1 MLRRNTIQRMSFFD
15 RFATAPISWGICEVP
30 GWGHQLS
37 VERVLAEMG
46 GLGFTHTEL
55 GSLGW
60 LPSTPEELR
69 AVLDANAMAL
79 LAGFV
84 PVVLH
89 DETQVEAAEKA
100 TIEAADLLSTAG
112 AKYFNTAPVMSWDWQ
127 PRRELTPTEWSR
139 LIAGLAMV
147 EEVCA
152 ERGLMQVVHEHWGT
166 AIETVDDVNHLV
178 DASPVLFV
186 LDTAHLSLG
195 GCDPLEFANRNPER
209 VGLVHLKD
217 MRLPMAEAFKKSQL
231 GDSPRSL
238 MGAVQDGIW
247 PAIGEGDLPIA
258 QIVETLEANGYD
270 GWYVVEQDCAITG
283 AMPAPGDGP
292 VKDVQRSIDFL
303 ANLPGL
309 TF

>member
-1 MLRRNTIQRMSFFD
+1 MSFFD

-37 VERVLAEMG
+37 VERVLAEMA
-46 GLGFTHTEL
+46 GLGFSHTEL

-60 LPSTPEELR
+60 LPSTAEELR
-69 AVLDANAMAL
+69 SVLKGNSLAL

-89 DETQVEAAEKA
+89 DETQVDVSERAA
-100 TIEAADLLSTAG
+100 IEAADLLAAAG

-127 PRRELTPTEWSR
+127 PRRELTVTEWSR

-152 ERGLMQVVHEHWGT
+152 ERGLTQVVHEHWGT
-166 AIETVDDVNHLV
+166 AIETVDDVNHLLE
-178 DASPVLFV
+178 ASPVLFV
-186 LDTAHLSLG
+186 LDTAHMSLG
-195 GCDPLEFANRNPER
+195 GCDPLEFASRNSDR

-217 MRLPMAEAFKKSQL
+217 MRLRMADAFKKSQL
-231 GDSPRSL
+231 GDTPLSL

-247 PAIGEGDLPIA
+247 PAIGQGDLPIA
-258 QIVETLEANGYD
+258 QIIETLEANGYD

-283 AMPAPGDGP
+283 AKPAPGDGP
-292 VKDVQRSIDFL
+292 VKDVQQSIEFL
-303 ANLPGL
+303 AGLPGL
-309 TF
+309 AF